1 MANYPRIRPS
11 IPDPYPGA
19 FDRVTDFRYL
29 TRLVLAREPEVL
41 RMRKQAAVSYIVAED
56 YTVSFRVDGD
66 ERELTVPRG
75 MLTDLSSAP
84 WGTRNIVGR
93 VGPHLEA
100 SIVHDFLYIAW
111 QLIDGREA
119 RMNDFRF
126 ANAVLFAGLDRA
138 DVNPVSRAAIKLGL
152 SLPGVSWKVYAE
164 RNDDPE
170 DDGLFLDLDHPL
182 PGEGRRAADMLHGD

>member
-1 MANYPRIRPS
+1 MAKYPRIRPS

-19 FDRVTDFRYL
+19 FDRVTDFHYQS
-29 TRLVLAREPEVL
+29 RLELAREPDVL
-41 RMRKQAAVSYIVAED
+41 TMRRQAAVSYIVDAD
-56 YTVSFRVDGD
+56 YTVSYRVDGD
-66 ERELTVPRG
+66 ERTLTVPRG

-84 WGTRNIVGR
+84 WGTRNIVSQ

-111 QLIDGREA
+111 QLIPGREA

-138 DVNPVSRAAIKLGL
+138 DVSPVSRAAIRLGL

-164 RNDDPE
+164 RNDGPE
-170 DDGLFLDLDHPL
+170 DDGLFVDLDHPL
-182 PGEGRRAADMLHGD
+182 PEEGRRAADMLHG